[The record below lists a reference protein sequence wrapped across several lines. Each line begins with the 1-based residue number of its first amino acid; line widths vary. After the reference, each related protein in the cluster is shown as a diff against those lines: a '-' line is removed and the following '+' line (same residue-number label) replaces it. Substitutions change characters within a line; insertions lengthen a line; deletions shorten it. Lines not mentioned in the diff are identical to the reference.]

1 MKLNIL
7 YTINKYK
14 ENSKGLCYITCRL
27 TYLKKR
33 KQFSTGIF
41 INPLFWNSKKQQAEP
56 LEPDVN
62 YINTQLSLIRQNLN
76 QAFLFL
82 QVKGT
87 PFTVLDIYKKHKG
100 EASALYLYTLYVDGK
115 RIDTKRMIVE

>member
-33 KQFSTGIF
+33 KQFSTRIF
-41 INPLFWNSKKQQAEP
+41 INPLFWNSKKQQVEP

-76 QAFLFL
+76 LENYFILM
-82 QVKGT
+82 VIKM
-87 PFTVLDIYKKHKG
+87 KKQESLTRLK
-100 EASALYLYTLYVDGK
+100 LPMNIK
-115 RIDTKRMIVE
+115 